1 MGPAATQSGASLRG
15 GADAGRIRTSSLRR
29 RPPAP
34 LGSPQASSAQ
44 AASSAATGAAG
55 LNPGP
60 RHLFTDADF
69 PVLGGGGAAAPPPP
83 PRAAPTAAAAE
94 PPQAKADGP
103 SSPNPLLEGDGSD
116 ARGASTLGGLGTPLA
131 YRRDSSEE
139 LLAVWTAPSS
149 GVSTPVQQHQQQQQ
163 LKKAKRRIRPTPILS
178 TTGGGGGGL
187 ASGGMGAIEPVLSG
201 GMSGGGLGDGDLTRL
216 PNAPPILLPPPR
228 GSSLPASALRP
239 PTAEGAAA
247 GAGAATA
254 PDGGGSSLSFLT
266 PVKRSSNVG
275 CVPRPSA
282 GPLDGSGGE
291 RCLSRPRA
299 VATVAVLRSPLPV
312 GANTIGGA
320 ADAGADDSDSPLTVV
335 TTTRL
340 PEALRERIGV
350 VAGVYATILTLR
362 LAPKLAT
369 ELHLLARLLTV
380 DESLVR

>member
-1 MGPAATQSGASLRG
+1 M
-15 GADAGRIRTSSLRR
+15 
-29 RPPAP
+29 
-34 LGSPQASSAQ
+34 
-44 AASSAATGAAG
+44 
-55 LNPGP
+55 
-60 RHLFTDADF
+60 
-69 PVLGGGGAAAPPPP
+69 
-83 PRAAPTAAAAE
+83 
-94 PPQAKADGP
+94 
-103 SSPNPLLEGDGSD
+103 LEGDGAG
-116 ARGASTLGGLGTPLA
+116 ARGASTLGSLGTPLA
-131 YRRDSSEE
+131 YRRGSSEE
-139 LLAVWTAPSS
+139 LQAASTAPSS
-149 GVSTPVQQHQQQQQ
+149 GVSTPVQQQQQQ

-178 TTGGGGGGL
+178 TTCGGGGGL
-187 ASGGMGAIEPVLSG
+187 TSGGMGAIEPVLSG
-201 GMSGGGLGDGDLTRL
+201 GLSGGGLGDGDLTRL

-254 PDGGGSSLSFLT
+254 PDGGGSSVSFLT
-266 PVKRSSNVG
+266 PVKRSSSVG

-312 GANTIGGA
+312 AANATGGA
-320 ADAGADDSDSPLTVV
+320 ADAGGDDSPLTVV